1 MFIHNLIIFQI
12 LYTVF
17 TILSYLFAICLI
29 VKERHYQLPSVPTR
43 GHGIVLLIFF
53 TLTFIAQNFALVN
66 INSKDWWFEMES
78 KSDRIEMSLFVT
90 RYICTLFIFVLGL
103 KAPGITSIA
112 GEDEE
117 LLVDNENNVSI
128 DNFILSAYLT
138 NTIFD
143 FRTTD
148 QPSEMAGRR
157 CAR

>member
-1 MFIHNLIIFQI
+1 MQ
-12 LYTVF
+12 
-17 TILSYLFAICLI
+17 
-29 VKERHYQLPSVPTR
+29 
-43 GHGIVLLIFF
+43 
-53 TLTFIAQNFALVN
+53 
-66 INSKDWWFEMES
+66 S

-128 DNFILSAYLT
+128 NEMILSTLNYIML
-138 NTIFD
+138 D
-143 FRTTD
+143 FRTTN